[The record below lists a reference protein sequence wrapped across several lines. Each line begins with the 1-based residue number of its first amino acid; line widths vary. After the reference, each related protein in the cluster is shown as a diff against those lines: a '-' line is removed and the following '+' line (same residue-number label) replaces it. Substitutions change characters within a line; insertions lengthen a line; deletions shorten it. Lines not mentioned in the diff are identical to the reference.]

1 MQRALLILLQSN
13 SCLLYYPNAAIS
25 FHAHNR
31 KRQNIRM
38 NMFAKTSGGVRNQT
52 TDLRQIVQQSEQTGK
67 DSLLKDMLRGV
78 QKKTERRYRLLVRY
92 LSDFL

>member
-1 MQRALLILLQSN
+1 MPFILPKCRNIFSRAQSQAPKYWN
-13 SCLLYYPNAAIS
+13 EHVC
-25 FHAHNR
+25 
-31 KRQNIRM
+31 QNIWR
-38 NMFAKTSGGVRNQT
+38 GRNQT
-52 TDLRQIVQQSEQTGK
+52 ADLRQIVQRSDQTGK